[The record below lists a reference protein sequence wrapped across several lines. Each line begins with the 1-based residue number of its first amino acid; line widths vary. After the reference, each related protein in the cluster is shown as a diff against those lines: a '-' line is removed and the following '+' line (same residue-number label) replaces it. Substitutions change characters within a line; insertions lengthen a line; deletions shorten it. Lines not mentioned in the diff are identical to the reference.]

1 MSLQLAA
8 QHLASKGRGR
18 DTRLIHVS
26 PRELQGLQA
35 LAKAKGGSLTINPDT
50 GLPEAGFLEDILPIA
65 ATAALMFVPGGPALA
80 GTVGGAM
87 TGGLATGALA
97 TGIGTGLLAGGA
109 SLLGN
114 ALSGNKLDFGKA
126 ATTGALS
133 GIAGGM
139 GYTAPTTDPNTTVA
153 AIEAAKATPSPF
165 VKSSTELMTLP
176 GETGN
181 TLTPEIGKSFF
192 GSLSPKETLGY
203 GLAGTAALSLLGE
216 NNQQSNTNQDPS
228 PAYIRP
234 YTFSQTRN
242 PQYGEPGQSYF
253 NQSYTAQPA
262 YRAAGGGLMDAAMY
276 PQSGMDKTQYATPTQ
291 MPTSAEVIRADY
303 DAVTNPYTGDQTVRF
318 AEGGDTKDAVKAY
331 NDILAKRSTEE
342 YVNGPLLAAFRSA
355 PPPPAQA
362 QAVATPD
369 MGGGIKGLYQYYLGR
384 QPSEAEMPQFADQI
398 RSTGMATPEE
408 AAYFRQFIGGEQAA
422 TGFKPTGADP
432 FSQQQSGQGLPG
444 SGLMGSGLM
453 GSGMMN
459 PGMMDG
465 SNQQRGMP
473 TFAYNPRTRQYSS
486 TGFMPPPIDMM
497 APMGPAADPPPGYAA
512 GGMMPDDLVRSYDE
526 GGKTK
531 SKKMDLSEKQKDKI
545 LFDFIV
551 NSLEK
556 RPGDDPFSSIPQGV
570 SSRAGLSAGLGE
582 DSRIRAGL
590 SGAAMALPGQTGVRG
605 MPGAVDVGYST
616 KAGPGNLDL
625 SAFRSI
631 NQMPGKGYAQG
642 VNARYSVPFAEGG
655 QTEYN
660 LGGYSDGGRM
670 LKGPGDGMSDSIP
683 GVIGGRQPARL
694 ADGEFV
700 VPADVVSHLGNGS
713 TDAGAKKL
721 YAMMDKVRQAR
732 VGTKKQG
739 KQIKAEKYIPK

>member
-50 GLPEAGFLEDILPIA
+50 GLPEAGFLEDVLPIA

-80 GTVGGAM
+80 GSVGGAF
-87 TGGLATGALA
+87 GASGALA
-97 TGIGTGLLAGGA
+97 AGIGTGLLAGGA
-109 SLLGN
+109 SMLGQ
-114 ALSGNKLDFGKA
+114 ALSGNRIDMGKA
-126 ATTGALS
+126 ATAGLLS
-133 GIAGGM
+133 GVAGGM
-139 GYTAPTTDPNTTVA
+139 GYTAPTSDVVTPVKA
-153 AIEAAKATPSPF
+153 LEAASAVPAGAGSGAGNVLAFDSAGVLQPANYAPEITGATSF
-165 VKSSTELMTLP
+165 STAP
-176 GETGN
+176 P
-181 TLTPEIGKSFF
+181 TPEKSFF
-192 GSLSPKETLGY
+192 GNLTGKEKLGY

-216 NNQQSNTNQDPS
+216 NNQQSNTNQDPN

-262 YRAAGGGLMDAAMY
+262 YRAAGGGIMNAAMY

-303 DAVTNPYTGDQTVRF
+303 DAPTNPYSGEPLARF

-331 NDILAKRSTEE
+331 NDILAKRATEE
-342 YVNGPLLAAFRSA
+342 YVNAPLLAAFRSA
-355 PPPPAQA
+355 PPPAAATPAQA
-362 QAVATPD
+362 QAKPD
-369 MGGGIKGLYQYYLGR
+369 MSGVRGLYQHYLGR
-384 QPSEAEMPQFADQI
+384 QPSAAEIPQYSDAIQ
-398 RSTGMATPEE
+398 STGMATPEE

-422 TGFKPTGADP
+422 TGYKPTGADP
-432 FSQQQSGQGLPG
+432 FGAQGGQGFSG
-444 SGLMGSGLM
+444 SGMMGSGLM
-453 GSGMMN
+453 
-459 PGMMDG
+459 DAAT
-465 SNQQRGMP
+465 QQRGMP
-473 TFAYNPRTRQYSS
+473 MFAYNPQTRQYTS

-497 APMGPAADPPPGYAA
+497 APMGSTPDLPNGAA
-512 GGMMPDDLVRSYDE
+512 GGLMPNNLQMSYAK
-526 GGKTK
+526 GGVA
-531 SKKMDLSEKQKDKI
+531 D
-545 LFDFIV
+545 
-551 NSLEK
+551 
-556 RPGDDPFSSIPQGV
+556 
-570 SSRAGLSAGLGE
+570 
-582 DSRIRAGL
+582 
-590 SGAAMALPGQTGVRG
+590 
-605 MPGAVDVGYST
+605 
-616 KAGPGNLDL
+616 
-625 SAFRSI
+625 
-631 NQMPGKGYAQG
+631 
-642 VNARYSVPFAEGG
+642 
-655 QTEYN
+655 

-721 YAMMDKVRQAR
+721 YAMMDKVRHAR